1 VRYNRAMPKRA
12 AAVACILLVFISA
25 ACSKPVDLKQAL
37 QVTDVSTGWWD
48 AGVVA
53 GKNKLV
59 PSVTFKLRRAPG
71 FDMSAASLNVM
82 FKNDTGEVFDEKFV
96 QKIDFGADGT
106 TGPIVVRAETGYT
119 GDPPQSRLDML
130 KHREFKDLD
139 VEVLARGSAA
149 QWTPLHKERIARQLL
164 TK

>member
-1 VRYNRAMPKRA
+1 MRYNRAMRKRA

-82 FKNDTGEVFDEKFV
+82 FKKDTGDVFDEKFV

-106 TGPIVVRAETGYT
+106 TSPIVVRAETGYT

-130 KHREFKDLD
+130 KHSEFRDLD
-139 VEVLARGSAA
+139 VEILARGSAA
-149 QWTPLHKERIARQLL
+149 QWTSLHKERIARQLL